1 MKEHYVSYEQAKRLN
16 KLGFDAADKYYVTE
30 NFCEGNNPYFF
41 NTYSV
46 GDLVDECV
54 VYYVNED
61 NEDDYR
67 GIPAPRLD
75 QAAAWL
81 RDEKGIHVSVNP
93 YKSYDVDAD
102 GELYNE
108 YPLWSFELME
118 VSSAEFMNNAAG
130 KHDTYEAALSAGIT
144 QALKI
149 LETNH

>member
-75 QAAAWL
+75 QAQAWL
-81 RDEKGIHVSVNP
+81 REKGIDIELTVYHCDHREYRPIIYSITGESIV
-93 YKSYDVDAD
+93 KSQ
-102 GELYNE
+102 
-108 YPLWSFELME
+108 YP
-118 VSSAEFMNNAAG
+118 
-130 KHDTYEAALSAGIT
+130 TYEAALSAGIT
-144 QALKI
+144 EALKI
-149 LETNH
+149 LEEQPL